1 MARVQGDDTTMPK
14 LNQINAIVTSRKG
27 EAEKTVTEAYKLIQK
42 EQLFAGR
49 ERTYRA
55 LDEINGQKLPPESQK
70 VQQRADDLIK
80 QAVAKWTELWNL
92 VLTQDT
98 GNQQARADIVVEGKA
113 IMANVPVTT
122 LLFLDK
128 QVNDLETFVSKLPTP
143 DPAEEWSHDPNS
155 GLLKSKA
162 TESIRTSKEPTVVVK
177 YAATK
182 EHPAQTELIYKD
194 VAVGTWTQ
202 ILYSGSIQTDKKNAM
217 LARIKKLQ
225 DAIKIAR
232 EQANLLE
239 VERQKA
245 GEPLMAYVFGP

>member
-1 MARVQGDDTTMPK
+1 MPK

-27 EAEKTVTEAYKLIQK
+27 EAEKAITEMYKLIQK

-49 ERTYRA
+49 ERTYRP
-55 LDEINGQKLPPESQK
+55 LDEVNGQKIPPESQK
-70 VQQRADDLIK
+70 VQQRADDLIN

-92 VLTQDT
+92 VFTQDT
-98 GNQQARADIVVEGKA
+98 GNQQAKADIVVDGKVILA
-113 IMANVPVTT
+113 KVPVTT

-128 QVNDLETFVSKLPTP
+128 QVNDLETFVGKLPTP
-143 DPAEEWSHDPNS
+143 DPAEEWDYDPNT
-155 GLLKSKA
+155 GLLRSRA
-162 TESIRTSKEPTVVVK
+162 TESIRTSKEPTVIVK

-194 VAVGTWTQ
+194 QPVGTWTQ
-202 ILYSGSIQTDKKNAM
+202 IVYSGSIPADRKNAI

-225 DAIKIAR
+225 DAIKVAR

-245 GEPLMAYVFGP
+245 GEPLLGYVFGE